1 MLRNICLSP
10 IYVQFQYVHTWLGK
24 RSDES
29 VYRSSCSKDLWM
41 YQPTPYFSFINTRD
55 AYIMPMQ
62 IPPLSPELFISPIA
76 CREKSKANSC
86 RALQVQHM
94 ALGGCWPRLQGAIIR
109 VTSWES
115 QRGPSEAKCQ
125 MGEGR
130 GNRHGAEQNW
140 WWWWWWW
147 KECERCWRFN
157 MRAQKQLS
165 DCCFRKCFHLES
177 PNN

>member
-1 MLRNICLSP
+1 MHTCCCCFERSYSKNDSVLKNICLAP

-24 RSDES
+24 RSDECLLQQLQQGLMN
-29 VYRSSCSKDLWM
+29 V
-41 YQPTPYFSFINTRD
+41 PTNPLLLIHKHTD

-86 RALQVQHM
+86 RALQDQHM

-115 QRGPSEAKCQ
+115 QRGPSEAK
-125 MGEGR
+125 
-130 GNRHGAEQNW
+130 
-140 WWWWWWW
+140 
-147 KECERCWRFN
+147 
-157 MRAQKQLS
+157 
-165 DCCFRKCFHLES
+165 
-177 PNN
+177 